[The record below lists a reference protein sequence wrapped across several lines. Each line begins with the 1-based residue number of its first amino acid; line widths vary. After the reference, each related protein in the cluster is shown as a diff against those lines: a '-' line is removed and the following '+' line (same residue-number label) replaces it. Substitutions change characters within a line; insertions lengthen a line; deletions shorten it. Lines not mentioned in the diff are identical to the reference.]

1 MDILTLLKT
10 LTRHKTAAALIVL
23 EMGLTC
29 AIVTN
34 AMHLVVQRV
43 ERLQQAS
50 GVAEDELVRLRIAPI
65 GKPADAAA
73 RVRNDLALLQQLPG
87 VKGVTIT
94 NSLPFS
100 DSSWNTGIMLAPGQQ
115 RATLSTAM
123 YAAGDDFIRTL
134 GLKLVAGRDFRP
146 EEITDFPADGS
157 QPDMPVIVVNRRTAD
172 KLFPGEDP
180 LGKVVSINDRSC
192 RIIGVVEELARPSPR
207 PNHEQFS
214 TILPFRLAGQGGTY
228 VLRTTP
234 AQREAV
240 KQAAVQALRQA
251 DPLQVIVDQDTYTE
265 VRQKFFRHDKAMVT
279 LLVGVSLALLLV
291 TALGIVGLVSFWVQ
305 QRTVTI
311 GIRRALGARRAQIL
325 RYFQLENLLLAGA
338 GALLGVVGAFGINLL
353 LMGVHELP
361 RLPLGYLPLGAAV
374 LLGLGQVAVLA
385 PALRAA
391 RLPPATVM
399 RDRAA

>member
-1 MDILTLLKT
+1 MDIATIVKT
-10 LTRHKTAAALIVL
+10 LKRHKTASALIVL
-23 EMGLTC
+23 EMALTC

-50 GVAEDELVRLRIAPI
+50 GVAEDELVRVQVNAI
-65 GKPADAAA
+65 GKAADGPA
-73 RVRNDLALLQQLPG
+73 RVRRDLALLSQLPG
-87 VKGVTIT
+87 VRAVSLT
-94 NSLPFS
+94 NSLPFAQ
-100 DSSWNTGIMLAPGQQ
+100 SSWNTGIFLQPDQA
-115 RATLSTAM
+115 RSTLSSAM
-123 YAAGDDFIRTL
+123 YTASEGFLDAL
-134 GLKLVAGRDFRP
+134 GLRLVAGRDFRP
-146 EEITDFPADGS
+146 EEFVDFPEDRS
-157 QPDMPVIVVNRRTAD
+157 QPDMPQIIVNRRTAE
-172 KLFPGEDP
+172 KLFPGEDA
-180 LGKVVSINDRSC
+180 LGKVVYINPKPS
-192 RIIGVVEELARPSPR
+192 RIIGIVEELARPSPR
-207 PNHEQFS
+207 ENHEQFS

>member
-23 EMGLTC
+23 EMALTC

-50 GVAEDELVRLRIAPI
+50 GVAEDELVRLRVAPI
-65 GKPADAAA
+65 GKPADAGA
-73 RVRNDLALLQQLPG
+73 RVRNDRALLQQLPG

-100 DSSWNTGIMLAPGQQ
+100 DSSWNTGIKLAQEQQ

-123 YAAGDDFIRTL
+123 YAAGDDFIETL
-134 GLKLVAGRDFRP
+134 GLKLVAGRGFRP

-192 RIIGVVEELARPSPR
+192 RIVGVVEELARPSAR
-207 PNHEQFS
+207 PNHEQFA
-214 TILPFRLAGQGGTY
+214 TLVPLRAGADGGTW
-228 VLRTTP
+228 VLRTEP
-234 AQREAV
+234 AQRQAV
-240 KQAAVQALRQA
+240 LKAAVQALQQA
-251 DPLQVIVDQDTYTE
+251 EPLQVITDKDTFAD
-265 VRQKFFRHDKAMVT
+265 VRTKFFRQDKAMVG

-325 RYFQLENLLLAGA
+325 RHFQAENLLLAGV
-338 GALLGVVGAFGINLL
+338 GALLGVAGAFGINLM
-353 LMGVHELP
+353 LMALYELP
-361 RLPLGYLPLGAAV
+361 RVPLGYLPLGAAV

-399 RDRAA
+399 RDHA